1 MIKIGEKYTVKIE
14 KLINGG
20 DAISKINKFTVF
32 VEKGCPDDIA
42 EIEILKVNKS
52 FAAAKI
58 VKITEPSK
66 FRITPPCHLHNVCGG
81 CGLQHI
87 EYKEQ
92 LRQKENMVRETIYGI
107 SGENIEILP
116 LKYPQNTFGYRH
128 KVQYPVS
135 QTKVSK
141 RIIAGYFKKGTH
153 EAVNIKHCPVQPEI
167 VDEIT
172 EFIRLKAAE
181 LNISGYNEKTH
192 SGLLRHIN
200 YRISSFS
207 GEILITFILNCEKI
221 PENIRK
227 LAEVLY
233 NTFKIKG
240 ITANFNNKKTNVIL
254 GGKNTLIIGE
264 DCVTEEINK
273 IRYKISG
280 TSFFQ
285 INPESAGII
294 FSIAKQMIA
303 ENNTNPSI
311 LDAYSGVSAFGL
323 QMKDIAKE
331 IISVEENS
339 FATED
344 AKINIKINNAK
355 NCQVIN
361 GNAFEIFDK
370 FVKENKKFDVILL
383 DPPRKGC
390 GEAALSR
397 VVKLCK
403 KDIVYVSCNPATL
416 ASDIKYLH
424 QNSFRTKYI
433 QPVDMFC
440 HTPHIECVALIERVE
455 Q

>member
-20 DAISKINKFTVF
+20 DSIAKIDDFTVF
-32 VEKGCPDDIA
+32 VEKGCPEDVT
-42 EIEILKVNKS
+42 EIEILKVSKS
-52 FAAAKI
+52 YANAKI
-58 VKITEPSK
+58 VEIKEPSK
-66 FRITPPCHLHNVCGG
+66 YRIAPKCHLHNVCGG

-87 EYKEQ
+87 EYEEQ
-92 LRQKENMVRETIYGI
+92 LRQKENIVRETITKI

-116 LKYPQNTFGYRH
+116 LKYPENTFGYRH

-141 RIIAGYFKKGTH
+141 RILAGYFKKGTH
-153 EAVNIKHCPVQPEI
+153 EVINIKHCPVQPEI
-167 VDEIT
+167 IDEIT
-172 EFIRLKAAE
+172 EFTRMKAAE

-200 YRISSFS
+200 YRISRFS
-207 GEILITFILNCEKI
+207 GEILVTFVLNSKKI
-221 PENIRK
+221 PENVKK
-227 LAEVLY
+227 LAEILY

-240 ITANFNNKKTNVIL
+240 ITANFNSKKTNVIL
-254 GGKNTLIIGE
+254 GGKNSVIVGE
-264 DCVTEEINK
+264 DFITEEINNV
-273 IRYKISG
+273 RYKISS

-285 INPESAGII
+285 INPESAEII
-294 FSIAKQMIA
+294 FNIAKKMIT
-303 ENNTNPSI
+303 ENNTNPSV

-339 FATED
+339 SATED
-344 AKINIKINNAK
+344 AKINIKINNAD

-361 GNAFEIFDK
+361 GNAFDIFDR
-370 FVKENKKFDVILL
+370 FAKENKKFDVVLL

-390 GEAALSR
+390 GEDALSR
-397 VVKLCK
+397 VVKLCGK
-403 KDIVYVSCNPATL
+403 NIVYVSCNPATL

-440 HTPHIECVALIERVE
+440 HTPHIECVALIERAE
-455 Q
+455 